1 METIRENTVE
11 TKKKA
16 SASTKALIAVFVGF
30 IAVFSLLFVFLPKH
44 EGELSPN
51 ERRIL
56 APAPNASLSNIMS
69 GGFSKEV
76 DSWLQDHFP
85 GRTFF
90 VSLYSYLNRF
100 TGRNPVEGVSL
111 GRDARLFTT
120 PIGVNDRVIETNVSK
135 LKKFAEDN
143 ALNARTYII
152 PTSGYMLESELPHPH
167 LDYHDG
173 EIIDRFRTELGE
185 SYKAISAEEV
195 LRAYGDASGLYYRT
209 DHHLTMRGSYV
220 SYCAI
225 ARELGLTP
233 LSESEFTKTGYE
245 FFGTSYGQS
254 GLFLT
259 PPDTLETWVG
269 SYDKALSVVTVDG
282 SREEEHTGSLDMS
295 CLEDGVVDKY
305 AAYLYSNHGITYITN
320 DEAEG
325 GTLLVLK
332 DSYGNAIV
340 PFLAAHYHT
349 VIMIDTRTLYYS
361 PSMKTPT
368 ELCVEYGVTDFVV
381 IAGLDTVA
389 DGTLDWLR

>member
-100 TGRNPVEGVSL
+100 TGRNAVENISL
-111 GRDARLFTT
+111 GSGERLFTS
-120 PIGVNDRVIETNVSK
+120 PIEVNDRVIETNVTK
-135 LKKFAEDN
+135 LNKFASEN
-143 ALNARTYII
+143 GLNARTYII

-173 EIIDRFRTELGE
+173 EIISRFRTELGE
-185 SYKAISAEEV
+185 NYKAISAEEV
-195 LRAYGDASGLYYRT
+195 LRAYGDVSELYYRT
-209 DHHLTMRGSYV
+209 DHHLTMRGSYC

-225 ARELGLTP
+225 AEELGLTP
-233 LSESEFTKTGYE
+233 LPESEFIKTSYE

-259 PPDTLETWVG
+259 PADTLETWVG
-269 SYDKALSVVTVDG
+269 EYDKAVSVVTVDG
-282 SREEEHTGSLDMS
+282 SREETHTGMLDMS

-320 DEAEG
+320 DEVEE

-368 ELCVEYGVTDFVV
+368 ELCEEYGVTDFVV

>member
-349 VIMIDTRTLYYS
+349 IIMIDTRTLYYS

-368 ELCVEYGVTDFVV
+368 ELCGEYGVTDFVV